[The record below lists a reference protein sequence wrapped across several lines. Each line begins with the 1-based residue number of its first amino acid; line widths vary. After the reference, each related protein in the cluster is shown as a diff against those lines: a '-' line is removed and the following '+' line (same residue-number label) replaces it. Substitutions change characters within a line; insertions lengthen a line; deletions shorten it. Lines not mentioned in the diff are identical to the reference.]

1 MQSISYRMNSKRN
14 TPKHIVIKMTKLK
27 VETIKNSIEKAIHN
41 TQENSQKI
49 IHNKQI
55 RDTENN

>member
-1 MQSISYRMNSKRN
+1 MNSKRN

-27 VETIKNSIEKAIHN
+27 IDSIKSSIGKAKHN
-41 TQENSQKI
+41 TQENSHKI

-55 RDTENN
+55 KDTEDN

>member
-14 TPKHIVIKMTKLK
+14 TPKHIVMKMTKLK

-41 TQENSQKI
+41 TQENLPKDYPQ
-49 IHNKQI
+49 
-55 RDTENN
+55 